1 MLIFPS
7 IQIRDGRS
15 VFAVRGEPGTERF
28 YPSDPVLLARLWRRE
43 NAKAL
48 HIVDHDAIVSGKPSN
63 LDALRAIVRA
73 EDVKIPIQVCGGI
86 RTFEHARALLEDV
99 GVSRIVL
106 TTGAIEQPELLD
118 RLIREYGA
126 TKIVAGFE
134 TRGGRLC
141 AGAGL
146 REYDGSPGE
155 YLRRLKNEGVQRI
168 LYMDLDALDAHTLLD
183 LPRAVHFA
191 SETGFTVT
199 LGGGIWSYPDL
210 KAAQDALPRKI
221 DSVVLDRPLYENN
234 FACQGLWRK
243 IEAELI
249 KKGALFADA

>member
-15 VFAVRGEPGTERF
+15 VFAVRGEPGTESF

-48 HIVDHDAIVSGKPSN
+48 HIVDHDAIASGKPSN
-63 LDALRAIVRA
+63 LDALRAIVQA

-86 RTFEHARALLEDV
+86 RTYEHARTLLEDV

-106 TTGAIEQPELLD
+106 TTGAIEQPDLLE
-118 RLIREYGA
+118 RLIRDFGS
-126 TKIVAGFE
+126 TKIVAGYE
-134 TRGGRLC
+134 MRGGVLC
-141 AGAGL
+141 AGAGT
-146 REYDGSPGE
+146 RRYESSPGE

-168 LYMDLDALDAHTLLD
+168 LYMDLDALDGQTLLD
-183 LPRAVHFA
+183 LPRAVSFA
-191 SETGFTVT
+191 CESGFSVT

-210 KAAQDALPRKI
+210 KAAQAALPRKI
-221 DSVVLDRPLYENN
+221 DSAILDRPLYENI
-234 FACQGLWRK
+234 FACQALWRSV
-243 IEAELI
+243 EARLI
-249 KKGALFADA
+249 QKGTLLPVS